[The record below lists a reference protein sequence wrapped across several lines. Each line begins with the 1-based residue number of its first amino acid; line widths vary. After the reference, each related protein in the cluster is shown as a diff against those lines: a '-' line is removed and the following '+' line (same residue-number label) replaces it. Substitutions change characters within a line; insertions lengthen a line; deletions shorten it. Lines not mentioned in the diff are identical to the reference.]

1 VQVSRDSFEELVR
14 VAVLSLPEKFL
25 SKMTN
30 VSIVVADRA
39 TPAQMREN
47 NLGPRDVLY
56 GLYDGV
62 PLTDRGSFIPP
73 LPDLIT
79 IFQEPIEWACR
90 SADEL
95 ERQVRTTVIHEIA
108 HYFGFSDEELGK
120 LGLG

>member
-1 VQVSRDSFEELVR
+1 MRA
-14 VAVLSLPEKFL
+14 AVLSLPEKFL

>member
-108 HYFGFSDEELGK
+108 HYLGFSDEELGK

>member
-14 VAVLSLPEKFL
+14 AAVLSLPEKFL